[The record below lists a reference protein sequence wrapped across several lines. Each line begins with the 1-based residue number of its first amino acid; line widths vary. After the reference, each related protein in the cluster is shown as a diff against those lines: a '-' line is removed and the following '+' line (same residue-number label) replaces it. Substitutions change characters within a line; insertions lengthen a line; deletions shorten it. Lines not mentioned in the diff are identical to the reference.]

1 MLAWM
6 VYTITVSLLLTV
18 AAFAAEQ
25 VAMARRAQVRWIWAA
40 AMAASLALP
49 ATVPSVKIEVPAMFT
64 AGAPARTIAL
74 RDMASPSLTP
84 PAWTPRAAVTGVDID
99 TALKTTWVVVS
110 ACMLAGLAACA
121 IHLYR
126 RQRHWTARPMAGA
139 IVFVSADV
147 GPAVVGLLRP
157 RIVVPAWLAGAPALK
172 QELVIAH
179 EQSHLD
185 AGDPQLLS
193 LALLALVAMPW
204 NLPLWWQ
211 LRRLRLAVEVDC
223 DARVLRK
230 GHDLQQYGAALVD
243 IGERHS
249 AFIGAGAAMAESRS
263 SLEHRIRIMVR
274 LPKRWQRRIAP
285 AVVALSLCMV
295 ATAARIGPPD
305 LVHHA
310 VTLPAAVL
318 RSHAGYYQLDEHRVV
333 TVSPSGEKLIAS
345 FNMEG
350 RLALVPESVDSFF
363 VKGRP
368 VEAQFV
374 RSGSGTDSDGVVM
387 RINGV
392 YLPMAPRVGSE
403 VVQQVDEFVAQR
415 FAEQRETIPD
425 GAEILR
431 RALTL
436 AASGQVS
443 FEDMT
448 PEFGQ
453 IAQRTMPA
461 YQELIR
467 KYGQV
472 LSLRF
477 IGVNV
482 AGWDMYRVQ
491 YEHGALTF
499 HLWFTAGKVSNA
511 LILTEAQMKMHPVTV
526 GPQSNSTQLRTE

>member
-1 MLAWM
+1 
-6 VYTITVSLLLTV
+6 
-18 AAFAAEQ
+18 
-25 VAMARRAQVRWIWAA
+25 
-40 AMAASLALP
+40 
-49 ATVPSVKIEVPAMFT
+49 
-64 AGAPARTIAL
+64 
-74 RDMASPSLTP
+74 
-84 PAWTPRAAVTGVDID
+84 
-99 TALKTTWVVVS
+99 
-110 ACMLAGLAACA
+110 
-121 IHLYR
+121 
-126 RQRHWTARPMAGA
+126 
-139 IVFVSADV
+139 
-147 GPAVVGLLRP
+147 
-157 RIVVPAWLAGAPALK
+157 
-172 QELVIAH
+172 
-179 EQSHLD
+179 
-185 AGDPQLLS
+185 
-193 LALLALVAMPW
+193 
-204 NLPLWWQ
+204 
-211 LRRLRLAVEVDC
+211 
-223 DARVLRK
+223 
-230 GHDLQQYGAALVD
+230 
-243 IGERHS
+243 
-249 AFIGAGAAMAESRS
+249 
-263 SLEHRIRIMVR
+263 
-274 LPKRWQRRIAP
+274 
-285 AVVALSLCMV
+285 
-295 ATAARIGPPD
+295 
-305 LVHHA
+305 
-310 VTLPAAVL
+310 
-318 RSHAGYYQLDEHRVV
+318 
-333 TVSPSGEKLIAS
+333 
-345 FNMEG
+345 
-350 RLALVPESVDSFF
+350 
-363 VKGRP
+363 
-368 VEAQFV
+368 
-374 RSGSGTDSDGVVM
+374 M